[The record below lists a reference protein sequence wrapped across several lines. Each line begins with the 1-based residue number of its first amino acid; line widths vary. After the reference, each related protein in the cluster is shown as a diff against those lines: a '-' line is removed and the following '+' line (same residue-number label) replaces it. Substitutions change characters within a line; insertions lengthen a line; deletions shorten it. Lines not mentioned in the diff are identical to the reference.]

1 MTAIIL
7 TLEPVIN
14 LSPEQFYQLC
24 QVNPDAKLERTA
36 SGELVVMA
44 PTGGESGSR
53 NRRITQRLG
62 IWTDENGNGEA
73 FDSST
78 MFQLPNG
85 AFRSPDAAWIALERW
100 QALTPEERKTFPPIC
115 PDFVVELRSESDT
128 LKSLQEKMQEYM
140 KNGAR
145 LGWLIDPQGKRVEIY
160 RQGKELEVLFSP
172 SQLFGEDVLPGL
184 ILDLSGIL

>member
-1 MTAIIL
+1 MTAITL
-7 TLEPVIN
+7 TLEPVIHLN
-14 LSPEQFYQLC
+14 PEQFYQLC
-24 QVNPDAKLERTA
+24 QVNPDTKLERTA

-53 NRRITQRLG
+53 NRRLTQRLG
-62 IWTDENGNGEA
+62 IWTDENGTGEA

-85 AFRSPDAAWIALERW
+85 AFRSPDAAWISLERW
-100 QALTPEERKTFPPIC
+100 QALSPEERRTFPPIC

-128 LKSLQEKMQEYM
+128 LKSLQEKMQEYLN
-140 KNGAR
+140 NGTR

-160 RQGKELEVLFSP
+160 RPGKDKEVLFSP
-172 SQLFGEDVLPGL
+172 VQLFGEDVLPGF
-184 ILDLSGIL
+184 ILDLSEIL

>member
-1 MTAIIL
+1 MVAITL
-7 TLEPVIN
+7 TLEPIIH

-24 QVNPDAKLERTA
+24 QVNPDTKLERTA

-53 NRRITQRLG
+53 NRRLTQRLG

-100 QALTPEERKTFPPIC
+100 QALSPDERKTFPPIC
-115 PDFVVELRSESDT
+115 PDFVVELRSESAT
-128 LKSLQEKMQEYM
+128 LKSLQGKMQEYIN
-140 KNGAR
+140 NGTR
-145 LGWLIDPQGKRVEIY
+145 LGWLIAPQGERMEIY
-160 RQGKELEVLFSP
+160 RQGKEPEVLFSP

-184 ILDLSGIL
+184 ILDLSGIF